1 MIPDNCIPF
10 WIGNGL
16 EPFFLSLDVP
26 VETRLV
32 DTKCLAIL
40 ASSLFDEVILL
51 DIKDLVDD
59 VNLAR
64 ILELQLRFR
73 GDLR

>member
-10 WIGNGL
+10 WTGNGL
-16 EPFFLSLDVP
+16 GHFFLSLD

-32 DTKCLAIL
+32 DTKCLVIL
-40 ASSLFDEVILL
+40 ASSLLDEVILL
-51 DIKDLVDD
+51 DINDLVDE

-64 ILELQLRFR
+64 ILDLQLRFR
-73 GDLR
+73 RDLR